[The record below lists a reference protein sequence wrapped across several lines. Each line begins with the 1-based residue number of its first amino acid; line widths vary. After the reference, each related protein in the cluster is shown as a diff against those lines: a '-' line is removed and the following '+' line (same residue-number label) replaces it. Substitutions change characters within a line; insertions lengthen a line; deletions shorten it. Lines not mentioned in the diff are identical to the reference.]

1 MRIDESEWK
10 FSFFSQFFFSTGMGF
25 YSMTEGRSF
34 SSIMKEHVSHFID
47 ANIRL
52 ISKLYLAVLLI
63 EVSRDFF
70 FFIKKCNRLV
80 IVH

>member
-1 MRIDESEWK
+1 
-10 FSFFSQFFFSTGMGF
+10 MGF

-70 FFIKKCNRLV
+70 FHREM
-80 IVH
+80 